1 MKEAGWSRWL
11 KLNQLIHAH
20 ELNQCQY
27 KLPEFGFPRC
37 ENRPWMGPD
46 NVASFGGFG
55 GPIETGRPAHKRVRV
70 LADGS
75 IGGQGQQE
83 KFVNRM
89 FLAECI

>member
-11 KLNQLIHAH
+11 KLNQSIYAHA
-20 ELNQCQY
+20 LNRYQY
-27 KLPEFGFPRC
+27 NLLKIGFPRC
-37 ENRPWMGPD
+37 ENWPWMGPD

-70 LADGS
+70 LADSS
-75 IGGQGQQE
+75 IWGQGQQE

-89 FLAECI
+89 FLVECI